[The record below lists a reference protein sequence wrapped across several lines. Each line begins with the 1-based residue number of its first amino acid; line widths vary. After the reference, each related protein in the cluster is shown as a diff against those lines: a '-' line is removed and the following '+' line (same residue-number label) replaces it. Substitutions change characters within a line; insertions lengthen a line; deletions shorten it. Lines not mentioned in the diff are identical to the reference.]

1 MNNLYYL
8 NSNTFRWLL
17 DSHVDRVDKMPNI
30 LEKDDPS
37 LDTLIKANDFDITKA
52 SSSQSDLPQHEK
64 DSVDDAPVS
73 LQDLIVDGKV
83 DPTEVTSFLHDMY
96 TSHISKTQ
104 DEGEERPVMEVVLEA
119 SSLLVNE
126 FEMVSADQKVLQVI
140 QGELDEYIF
149 PRISLLYADISAIHA
164 SDVAK
169 LVSFADSYNNTLVKK
184 GMTVSKDRLAD
195 FEELANEYLRRGVH
209 DQMHL
214 MIRNSLR
221 LRNEEEIKT
230 NRQGHLITGHPE
242 DIAFMIEMQ
251 IAVARKH
258 LPARFLG
265 EVLTACNQELSNMIV
280 DIILDVESR
289 WSKIEVERLCVIIND
304 ASRMIEECEERNNA
318 LLDRNNS
325 EHQKAA
331 EDLCR
336 ELMELSLHATRFLC
350 ERIMLDLREPDPILT
365 RVGGN
370 TWETGAMPITETTV
384 ATLKDYSDD
393 ISEWISDSYYFPKVL
408 RHCFDMTLQAYFESF
423 FTITMNKGIKDPR
436 EASRILHQDW
446 QNLHQFFCESGMTEY
461 IGRAGHYTKQ
471 VMESRLGL
479 IQAMSLIL
487 TPTIPPEK
495 LKSNINSVLMQFGT
509 EVGVAAV
516 LHLAGLR
523 GRHISESEAV
533 EWHAVVGE
541 TMLTFMPEEASKA
554 KPQYVL
560 PDLRDSEYIIRV
572 RTVNRKN
579 TGDSA
584 LTRTLSKHPSK
595 RGRLASSIRASTRR
609 MLKSDRTLIS
619 TWKTPP
625 EEEMW
630 QAKPKLSKDTQS
642 EHNLGGNKLAQRKIR
657 TKRSTQN

>member
-1 MNNLYYL
+1 MNNVFYL
-8 NSNTFRWLL
+8 NSNTFRWFL
-17 DSHVDRVDKMPNI
+17 DSHVDPVNKMSTV
-30 LEKDDPS
+30 LKEDDPS
-37 LDTLIKANDFDITKA
+37 MDSPIKAKNFDIKTKA
-52 SSSQSDLPQHEK
+52 SLPQSDLPQHEQESHEPEE
-64 DSVDDAPVS
+64 DPV
-73 LQDLIVDGKV
+73 LQDLVVDGKV
-83 DPTEVTSFLHDMY
+83 DPKEVTSFLHEMY
-96 TSHISKTQ
+96 ASHISRTQ
-104 DEGEERPVMEVVLEA
+104 DEEEERPVMEVVLEA

-126 FEMVSADQKVLQVI
+126 FAMVSADQTVLEII

-149 PRISLLYADISAIHA
+149 PRISLLYVDISAIQA

-169 LVSFADSYNNTLVKK
+169 LVSFAELYNKTLVKK

-221 LRNEEEIKT
+221 LRNEEETKL
-230 NRQGHLITGHPE
+230 NRQGHLVTGHPE

-251 IAVARKH
+251 IAVARQH
-258 LPARFLG
+258 LPPRFLG
-265 EVLTACNQELSNMIV
+265 EVLTACNHELSNMIA
-280 DIILDVESR
+280 DIMLDVGSR

-304 ASRMIEECEERNNA
+304 ASRMIEGCEERNNA

-325 EHQKAA
+325 EHQKAG

-365 RVGGN
+365 RIGGMA
-370 TWETGAMPITETTV
+370 WETGAILITEITV

-393 ISEWISDSYYFPKVL
+393 ISEWISESYYFPKVL

-423 FTITMNKGIKDPR
+423 FTMTMSKGIKDP
-436 EASRILHQDW
+436 EVASRILHQDW
-446 QNLHQFFCESGMTEY
+446 QNLHQFFCGSGMTEY

-471 VMESRLGL
+471 VIESRLGL
-479 IQAMSLIL
+479 IQAMSFIL
-487 TPTIPPEK
+487 TPTIPPDK
-495 LKSNINSVLMQFGT
+495 LKSNINTVLMQFGT

-523 GRHISESEAV
+523 SRRINESEAM

-541 TMLTFMPEEASKA
+541 TMLTFMSEEASKS
-554 KPQYVL
+554 KPPYTL

-572 RTVNRKN
+572 RTVNRKESE
-579 TGDSA
+579 DSA
-584 LTRTLSKHPSK
+584 LRTLSKHPSK
-595 RGRLASSIRASTRR
+595 RKGLGASFRKSARR
-609 MLKSDRTLIS
+609 MLKSDRTLLS

-630 QAKPKLSKDTQS
+630 QEKPELSKPAQS
-642 EHNLGGNKLAQRKIR
+642 ERNLGGNELAQRKIR
-657 TKRSTQN
+657 TKR